1 MNLKASAGRLALL
14 AAALI
19 WGSSFVI
26 MKNTVDDVPVFLLLA
41 IRFSIAFVVLGAV
54 FFRRLR
60 GLDRRFILGGM
71 LCGAMLIT
79 AYSLQTFGLV
89 GTTPGKNAFLTAV
102 YCVLVPFLAWIFFR
116 KRPTMWNWLAAVLCV
131 AGIGLV
137 SLNGGLTI
145 APGDALSLLSGVCY
159 ALHIIAL
166 SRLGEKG
173 DVFALST
180 VQFGTTA
187 LLAWLLH
194 LLTGPADVHLP
205 LLIWPQLG
213 YLSVLCTCV
222 AITLQALGQK
232 LTPPSQSAIL
242 LSLESVFGVLF
253 SLLLGAETLS
263 FQLFSGFTLI
273 FLSVIV
279 SETQLSFLKKRP

>member
-14 AAALI
+14 TAALI

-41 IRFSIAFVVLGAV
+41 IRFSISCIVLGAV

-60 GLDRRFILGGM
+60 GLDRRFLLGGM

-102 YCVLVPFLAWIFFR
+102 YCVLVPFLAWMFFR
-116 KRPTMWNWLAAVLCV
+116 KRPTMWNWLAAGLCV

-173 DVFALST
+173 DVFTLST
-180 VQFGTTA
+180 VQFGTAA

-205 LLIWPQLG
+205 LQIWPQLC
-213 YLSVLCTCV
+213 YLSICCTCI

-253 SLLLGAETLS
+253 SLLLGAETLT
-263 FQLFSGFTLI
+263 FQLFSGFVLI

-279 SETQLSFLKKRP
+279 SETQLSFLKKRQ

>member
-60 GLDRRFILGGM
+60 GLNRRFILGGM

-205 LLIWPQLG
+205 LRIWPQLG

>member
-54 FFRRLR
+54 FFRRLH

-173 DVFALST
+173 DVFALSII
-180 VQFGTTA
+180 QFGTTA

-205 LLIWPQLG
+205 LRIWPQLG
-213 YLSVLCTCV
+213 YLSILCTCV

-253 SLLLGAETLS
+253 SLLLRAETLS
-263 FQLFSGFTLI
+263 FQLFSGFALI

-279 SETQLSFLKKRP
+279 SETQLSFLKKRQ

>member
-14 AAALI
+14 TAALI

-41 IRFSIAFVVLGAV
+41 IRFSISFVVLGAV

-60 GLDRRFILGGM
+60 GLDRRFLLGGM

-116 KRPTMWNWLAAVLCV
+116 KRPTMWNWLAAGLCV

-159 ALHIIAL
+159 SLHIIAL

-173 DVFALST
+173 DVFTLSI
-180 VQFGTTA
+180 VQFGTAA

-205 LLIWPQLG
+205 LQIWPQLC
-213 YLSVLCTCV
+213 YLSICCTCI

-253 SLLLGAETLS
+253 SLLLGAEALT
-263 FQLFSGFTLI
+263 FQLFSGFALI

-279 SETQLSFLKKRP
+279 SETQLSFLKKRQ

>member
-14 AAALI
+14 TAALI

-41 IRFSIAFVVLGAV
+41 IRFSISFVVLGAV

-60 GLDRRFILGGM
+60 GLDRRFLLGGM

-102 YCVLVPFLAWIFFR
+102 YCVLVPFLAWMFFR
-116 KRPTMWNWLAAVLCV
+116 KRPTMWNWLAAGLCV

-173 DVFALST
+173 DVFTLST
-180 VQFGTTA
+180 VQFGTAA

-205 LLIWPQLG
+205 LQIWPQLC
-213 YLSVLCTCV
+213 YLSICCTCI

-253 SLLLGAETLS
+253 SLLLGAETLT
-263 FQLFSGFTLI
+263 FQLFSGFVLI

-279 SETQLSFLKKRP
+279 SETQLSFLKKRQ